1 MDCFDSFQLVYVI
14 GFWSIFLYR
23 TFYLL
28 IVHGAKTIS
37 LGVGKRGWS
46 AVLEMSFLIGLILW
60 TIEVVRTVLDL
71 NWFLFPE
78 ILTANLIEATIAKV
92 IGALLLIFGMLLFLL
107 ALRDFGKSWR
117 VGIDHRSPGD
127 LISQGVFRI
136 SRNPIFLF
144 IDLYFLGTFLIN
156 GALIFLIF
164 FVLVVAGL
172 HYQIIQEEIFLETA
186 YGSQYFHYRD
196 EVGRYLT
203 LRYDVF
209 RKA

>member
-1 MDCFDSFQLVYVI
+1 MDSFDRFQLIYII
-14 GFWSIFLYR
+14 GFWSIFLFR
-23 TFYLL
+23 TFYLR
-28 IVHGAKTIS
+28 IVHGVKTIS

-60 TIEVVRTVLDL
+60 TVEVVRTVLDL

-127 LISQGVFRI
+127 PISQGIPHFSESNIPV
-136 SRNPIFLF
+136 
-144 IDLYFLGTFLIN
+144 
-156 GALIFLIF
+156 
-164 FVLVVAGL
+164 
-172 HYQIIQEEIFLETA
+172 
-186 YGSQYFHYRD
+186 YRS
-196 EVGRYLT
+196 
-203 LRYDVF
+203 
-209 RKA
+209 